1 LEQGADP
8 NSRNVF
14 GRTALHYLA
23 ERGRP
28 LEQVELLLAA
38 GADPNAL
45 DPFGYAP
52 LHDAALGD
60 DVGIIE
66 VLLDAGADPGAR
78 VARGIHTGYTSLEIA
93 RIERRETAVQLLTP
107 ISPAPRPLTPCEPE
121 FRRDGS
127 VKGFSHWRY

>member
-1 LEQGADP
+1 MSPSLEKPALRLKDLVKRGATEEALHLLLTVDDWPADP

-28 LEQVELLLAA
+28 LEEVELLLAA

-52 LHDAALGD
+52 LHDAVMGD
-60 DVGIIE
+60 DAGIIQ
-66 VLLDAGADPGAR
+66 VLLDTGADPEAR
-78 VARGIHTGYTSLEIA
+78 VVRGIHAGYTALEIA
-93 RIERRETAVQLLTP
+93 RIERRETAV
-107 ISPAPRPLTPCEPE
+107 
-121 FRRDGS
+121 
-127 VKGFSHWRY
+127 H